1 MEYIF
6 SGQAKLVVDV
16 AQHRS
21 QYSRLLQ
28 SSNTGPKA
36 IQLAQNIVHIKR
48 KFGYAEAEKRLAHK
62 LIELTYL
69 KEGDVYGMSLGDYE
83 IRDHSFDNMR
93 SCAH

>member
-1 MEYIF
+1 M
-6 SGQAKLVVDV
+6 VDV

-28 SSNTGPKA
+28 SSNTSPKA
-36 IQLAQNIVHIKR
+36 KQLAQNIVHIKR

-69 KEGDVYGMSLGDYE
+69 KEGDVYGMLLCVYV
-83 IRDHSFDNMR
+83 IWDNSYYNMC
-93 SCAH
+93 SCVHKHCGN